1 MIYQLK
7 NCRIVVSQSRSAAE
21 EGGKGMKIIQ
31 ELIEDVHKA
40 MLEADEIDID
50 ILDKED
56 FKKLRK
62 YNATVLKLI
71 NHLEKNL

>member
-1 MIYQLK
+1 
-7 NCRIVVSQSRSAAE
+7 
-21 EGGKGMKIIQ
+21 MKIIQ